1 MDFDVCLA
9 TDWEHDRDF
18 LSLLDGNLRSRG
30 LSTYLVWP
38 HDLGKVLQALQSGS
52 LGFRFV
58 LDRASATSPEFL
70 ELYRI
75 LSQTGA
81 RFLDDPNTI
90 LWASDKA
97 TMHLEFITGGI
108 RVPHTLIVAPF
119 NTTEDI
125 PLSRDELSRLGSPF
139 FVKPANTTG
148 GGVGVF
154 DCGTSLEDI
163 LAVRQ
168 QHKGD
173 KYLVQERIHPLENE
187 GRRFWFRVFH
197 VCGSLFATWWH
208 DLSHVYEL
216 LLPEQVERYALQ
228 PLFGMV
234 QAIAGICHMNFFST
248 EIVLDRGGRWVAV
261 DYVNDSCDLR
271 LKSRHADGVPD
282 EVVRQVAE
290 RIAEFTQSHC
300 LKRQADCGA
309 AEAR

>member
-1 MDFDVCLA
+1 MNFDICLA

-18 LSLLDGNLRSRG
+18 LSLLDRSLRSRE
-30 LSTYLVWP
+30 LSTYIVWP
-38 HDLGKVLQALQSGS
+38 HNLEKVLQALRSGS

-75 LSQTGA
+75 LSRTGA
-81 RFLDDPNTI
+81 RFLDDPNMI

-97 TMHLEFITGGI
+97 TMHLEFISGGI
-108 RVPHTLIVAPF
+108 RVPYTLIVAHF
-119 NTTEDI
+119 NTAEDI

-154 DCGTSLEDI
+154 EYGTCLEDI
-163 LAVRQ
+163 LSVRQ

-173 KYLVQERIHPLENE
+173 KYLVQERIHPLEKE
-187 GRRFWFRVFH
+187 GWRFWFRAFH
-197 VCGSLFATWWH
+197 VCGSLFVTWWH

-228 PLFGMV
+228 PLFGMI
-234 QAIAGICHMNFFST
+234 ADIAGICHLNFFST
-248 EIVLDRGGRWVAV
+248 EIVLDCGGQWVAV

-282 EVVRQVAE
+282 EVVRQIAE
-290 RIAEFTQSHC
+290 RIAEFALSSGM
-300 LKRQADCGA
+300 KI
-309 AEAR
+309 

>member
-18 LSLLDGNLRSRG
+18 LSLLDGSLRSGG
-30 LSTYLVWP
+30 LSTYIVWP
-38 HDLGKVLQALQSGS
+38 HNLEKVLQALRVGS
-52 LGFRFV
+52 LGFRFI
-58 LDRASATSPEFL
+58 LDRASATSPEFM

-75 LSQTGA
+75 VSRTGA

-97 TMHLEFITGGI
+97 TMHLEFISGGI
-108 RVPHTLIVAPF
+108 RVPYTLIVAPF
-119 NTTEDI
+119 NTAKEI
-125 PLSRDELSRLGSPF
+125 PLSQDQLSRLGSPF

-148 GGVGVF
+148 GGIGVF
-154 DCGTSLEDI
+154 EHGTSLQDI
-163 LAVRQ
+163 LVVRQ

-173 KYLVQERIHPLENE
+173 KYLVQEKIHPLEKE
-187 GRRFWFRVFH
+187 GLRFWFRAFH

-208 DLSHVYEL
+208 DRSHVYEP

-234 QAIAGICHMNFFST
+234 RDIAGICHLNFFST
-248 EIVLDRGGRWVAV
+248 EIVLDRSGQWLAV
-261 DYVNDSCDLR
+261 DYVNDTCDLR

-282 EVVRQVAE
+282 EVVRQIAE
-290 RIAEFTQSHC
+290 RIAHFAQG
-300 LKRQADCGA
+300 QP
-309 AEAR
+309 